1 MQKNRFPVQK
11 FLHDHSLSL
20 VAAASLG
27 AWIAL
32 YGISDPDTHI
42 GAFFGNAI
50 ADWTGT
56 VLIVVGTK
64 WLFEKGSAESRKV
77 PRHLKSPVWDLLNR
91 HSLTLFILVTG
102 TGWLTLYV
110 TLPPM
115 DKWGQVV
122 GNILSEWV
130 QLLGIVLLT
139 KGLIERGSKESSS

>member
-1 MQKNRFPVQK
+1 MRRHHFSAVK

-20 VAAASLG
+20 VAVTILG
-27 AWIAL
+27 AWIVL
-32 YGISDPDTHI
+32 YRNSDPDTHV

-56 VLIVVGTK
+56 VLIVLGTK
-64 WLFEKGSAESRKV
+64 WLFEKGSAESRK
-77 PRHLKSPVWDLLNR
+77 PPKRLRNSIGDLLYK
-91 HSLTLFILVTG
+91 HSLTLFILATG
-102 TGWLTLYV
+102 TGWLALYL

-139 KGLIERGSKESSS
+139 KGLIERGSKESRR